1 MSFGKQG
8 KSMAKKFPLRA
19 LILGAI
25 LSVVVAAYS
34 AYAGLKVGGVYWP
47 IVTTSLISLSILK
60 FLGRTD
66 KNEVNIMQT
75 AGSSGGLLAA
85 GVVFTIPAAIMLGFR
100 ISYLEILLTSLVG
113 GILGVVFSYPLRKQ
127 LIEREKLP
135 CQDGV
140 AAAALISAG
149 DRGGKAA
156 KILLYSFGIGAIF
169 SFARD
174 FLKIFP
180 SYFNLE
186 SLKIEGLAKSF
197 SFGSSLSL
205 IPFAGGFLIGPR
217 FTTAWFLGAIVTYFG
232 IIPYAIFS
240 SAFSSKFSVV
250 SEIARP
256 LGVGIVLGAGII
268 FFIMKG
274 LPVFSKMIDDWK
286 NAKARKMA
294 GIALIVCIG
303 VIALITNM
311 DLPLAFIAIIGAFAV
326 SYLAGRSTAE
336 MNVDPMEIFA
346 MLVMLAAKMLGF
358 SALPLI
364 LLAAIVTIAAGIA
377 GDMMQDLKAG
387 YLLKTDLSHQLI
399 AQIVGMASAALAIGG
414 ILLAL
419 QSSGGFGTIDF
430 PAPQAVAIKE
440 LASAGGLSNMLV
452 FGLLIG
458 AALSM
463 LLLLKR
469 KELGMAPIAFGIGM
483 YVPIELSFP
492 LFIGGMVRHYFEKK
506 KTVEKARLVAGA
518 VIAGEGIVGV
528 SLTLLGLATAIG

>member
-1 MSFGKQG
+1 
-8 KSMAKKFPLRA
+8 MAIKKFPFRA

-75 AGSSGGLLAA
+75 TGSSGGLLAA

-149 DRGGKAA
+149 DKGGKSA
-156 KILLYSFGIGAIF
+156 KVLMYSFGAGAVF
-169 SFARD
+169 SFVRD
-174 FLKIFP
+174 YLKLFP

-186 SLKIEGLAKSF
+186 SLKIDGIAKSF

-217 FTTAWFLGAIVTYFG
+217 FTAAWFLGAIVTYFG
-232 IIPYAIFS
+232 IIPYAIAS
-240 SAFSSKFSVV
+240 GAFSSKFSVV

-256 LGVGIVLGAGII
+256 LGVGIVLGSGMI

-286 NAKARKMA
+286 DAKARKMA
-294 GIALIVCIG
+294 GIALIVCMG
-303 VIALITNM
+303 VIALVTNM
-311 DLPLAFIAIIGAFAV
+311 DLPLAFVAIIGAFAV

-358 SALPLI
+358 SAFPLI

-399 AQIVGMASAALAIGG
+399 AQIVGMASASIAIGA

-419 QSSGGFGTIDF
+419 QANGFGTIDF

-440 LASAGGLSNMLV
+440 LASASGLTNTLML
-452 FGLLIG
+452 GMLIG
-458 AALSM
+458 GALSM
-463 LLLLKR
+463 LFLLKR
-469 KELGMAPIAFGIGM
+469 KELGMTPIAFGIGM

-492 LFIGGMVRHYFEKK
+492 LFVGGLIRHYFDKK
-506 KTVEKARLVAGA
+506 KAVEKARLVAGA

-528 SLTLLGLATAIG
+528 SLTLLGLIFALR